1 MLTPGSLAGRTSAN
15 DSSRINKAAANP
27 IGKGSTT
34 PPKPPAG
41 YTATNS
47 KPVPPVQGPVAN
59 PTAVRDAAISK
70 AQATLQKNRVK
81 GGVYNSSGTN

>member
-1 MLTPGSLAGRTSAN
+1 MLITGSLAGRTCAN
-15 DSSRINKAAANP
+15 DSSRINKAAANS

-34 PPKPPAG
+34 PPKPAG